1 MGWEDNDFDF
11 MSDGGYTSEG
21 GLDFGENVNT
31 YTPDFGNY
39 GDYTGSDFNFTP
51 FNTTSDYTGGSDFG
65 NWSYDLPNDF
75 QYPDQSAMSPEQLNA
90 AMPPVQGNN
99 YMDAGIGGGGS
110 SKSFLQSLFSNPLT
124 NMGIKGLSALLE
136 GSQNKKKA
144 TALNNLANSSK
155 LDPFGSQRAF
165 YQQQAQQAVTNPY
178 DSAIV
183 KSQVANLQRMQ
194 DIKDA
199 AAGRRSNSLSTS
211 PGVLA
216 EQAKIAQNYLNSM
229 LQAGGSKIDPNSSAI
244 TSAATGAINADTA
257 GYTSPLMSALGNIST
272 QQNNNALLEKLFSN
286 KENKWESL

>member
-75 QYPDQSAMSPEQLNA
+75 QYPNQAAMSPEQLNT
-90 AMPPVQGNN
+90 AMPQIQGNN
-99 YMDAGIGGGGS
+99 YMDAGTGGGGS

-165 YQQQAQQAVTNPY
+165 YQQLIGGLPKTFFCMYPY
-178 DSAIV
+178 HI
-183 KSQVANLQRMQ
+183 
-194 DIKDA
+194 
-199 AAGRRSNSLSTS
+199 
-211 PGVLA
+211 
-216 EQAKIAQNYLNSM
+216 Y
-229 LQAGGSKIDPNSSAI
+229 
-244 TSAATGAINADTA
+244 
-257 GYTSPLMSALGNIST
+257 
-272 QQNNNALLEKLFSN
+272 
-286 KENKWESL
+286 W

>member
-31 YTPDFGNY
+31 YTPDYSSF

-65 NWSYDLPNDF
+65 NWSYDLPNNF
-75 QYPDQSAMSPEQLNA
+75 QYPEQPAMSAEQLNT
-90 AMPPVQGNN
+90 AMPQIQGNN
-99 YMDAGIGGGGS
+99 YMDAGMGGGGS
-110 SKSFLQSLFSNPLT
+110 TKSFLQSLFSNPLT

-136 GSQNKKKA
+136 GNQNKKKA

-183 KSQVANLQRMQ
+183 KSQVANLQRIQ

-229 LQAGGSKIDPNSSAI
+229 LQAGGSKIEPSSSAI

-257 GYTSPLMSALGNIST
+257 GYTSPLMSSLGNIST
-272 QQNNNALLEKLFSN
+272 QQNNNALLEKLFS
-286 KENKWESL
+286 K